1 MTNRIKP
8 LKRSVLVGTISFI
21 IILCIVL
28 SVVQYYGYRRMIY
41 ERYEAYI
48 ENVLNYAA
56 SVIDTDDLAECIRTG
71 EMSEKYHELQKFL
84 DGIRDGMNIHFIY
97 AIVPL
102 NTEPRDNIKNVIAGV
117 SEWEYEN
124 IADELVYLNMLT
136 GDSYSPETAGKY
148 LRAYNT
154 GTLSFFEE
162 VSEWGDDY
170 TGLLPLY
177 DSDGNKVCA
186 LCVDVD
192 VASIRGELLS
202 SALTMLV
209 IIMVLGG
216 GFALFFYFWSARN
229 VTRPLEQLESSVAD
243 FAVSCQNQKDP
254 QALHINV
261 PEIRT
266 NNEVESLAAAVTKM
280 SEAMQGYVKNIVYTE
295 SELAR
300 MAVLANKDALTG
312 VRNKN
317 AYDAYAI
324 ELQAKMRKRDIRFA
338 VGMIDINDLKGI
350 NDTYGHEKGDIYIM
364 ECCKIICETFEHSPV
379 FRVGGDE
386 FVVVILGED
395 YDNRAALVEKASRE
409 YEKKSGDKSLEPWE
423 RASAAIGV
431 SEYNRNTDTAVDEIF
446 DRADKE
452 MYAAK
457 AKIKQGE

>member
-1 MTNRIKP
+1 M
-8 LKRSVLVGTISFI
+8 
-21 IILCIVL
+21 
-28 SVVQYYGYRRMIY
+28 
-41 ERYEAYI
+41 
-48 ENVLNYAA
+48 
-56 SVIDTDDLAECIRTG
+56 
-71 EMSEKYHELQKFL
+71 
-84 DGIRDGMNIHFIY
+84 
-97 AIVPL
+97 
-102 NTEPRDNIKNVIAGV
+102 
-117 SEWEYEN
+117 
-124 IADELVYLNMLT
+124 
-136 GDSYSPETAGKY
+136 
-148 LRAYNT
+148 
-154 GTLSFFEE
+154 
-162 VSEWGDDY
+162 
-170 TGLLPLY
+170 
-177 DSDGNKVCA
+177 
-186 LCVDVD
+186 
-192 VASIRGELLS
+192 
-202 SALTMLV
+202 
-209 IIMVLGG
+209 
-216 GFALFFYFWSARN
+216 
-229 VTRPLEQLESSVAD
+229 
-243 FAVSCQNQKDP
+243 
-254 QALHINV
+254 